1 MLPPRLPPF
10 SLFLPRLS
18 EEHASQICPPLQRH
32 VSFYSLLSTEL
43 TPSDCGF
50 LFLIRVPV
58 PPSTFSPPHPHHLSS
73 FLLGYQRGSHLL
85 TQPSLPTLHSSPRF
99 SAPLFPLRGPPRTR
113 PPQPFLSPLPT
124 LGTRGP
130 GFAHQ
135 PRPRL
140 LRARGSPGLRASSRS
155 RSARRMNNLVAGR
168 AAPEPD
174 SRGP

>member
-43 TPSDCGF
+43 KPSDCGF

-58 PPSTFSPPHPHHLSS
+58 PPSAFSPPRPHHLSS
-73 FLLGYQRGSHLL
+73 FLLGYQQGSHLL

-99 SAPLFPLRGPPRTR
+99 SAPLFPLRGPPRIR
-113 PPQPFLSPLPT
+113 PPQPFLSPRPPWEPAAPDLPT
-124 LGTRGP
+124 
-130 GFAHQ
+130 
-135 PRPRL
+135 
-140 LRARGSPGLRASSRS
+140 SPGPASS
-155 RSARRMNNLVAGR
+155 
-168 AAPEPD
+168 APEAHPG
-174 SRGP
+174 SGPPVAVVRPAG